1 MPYER
6 IFNFSAGPSTLPVPV
21 LEQVRDELMNYRGT
35 GMSVMEM
42 SHRSAPFEAIIEQ
55 AEADLRMLLEI
66 PRDYRV
72 LFLSGGASM
81 QFSMV
86 PLNFLPPS
94 VKAGYVS
101 TGAWATK
108 ALDAARKVG
117 EATAIWDDSAQGYRS
132 TPDELI
138 ANSDLAYLHV
148 TSNETIQ
155 GVQFGADPVAPVGIP
170 LICDMSSD
178 IASRPI
184 RVANYDLIY
193 AGAQK
198 NIGPAGVTIVVI
210 SERLLDRVPANQHAM
225 LDYRLLAKNKSLYN
239 TPPCFPIYVSG
250 LVYQHLLANGGLE
263 GAGKRNAEKAAVL
276 YEVLDHCNGFYLGH
290 AKPQHRSLMNVT
302 FNLADENL
310 AKSFLQESM
319 AAGLDGLKGHRD
331 VGGFRASIYNAM
343 PLEGCRRLA
352 EFMVDFAA
360 RH

>member
-21 LEQVRDELMNYRGT
+21 LEQVRDELLNYRGT

-55 AEADLRMLLEI
+55 AEADLRTLLAI
-66 PRDYRV
+66 PSDYRV

-86 PLNFLPPS
+86 PLNFLLADE
-94 VKAGYVS
+94 KAGYVI
-101 TGAWATK
+101 TGAWGNK

-117 EATAIWDDSAQGYRS
+117 AADAVWDDSTQGYRA

-138 ANSDLAYLHV
+138 VSSDLAYLHV

-155 GVQFGADPVAPVGIP
+155 GVQFTADPVAPDGIP

-184 RVANYDLIY
+184 RIQNYDLVY
-193 AGAQK
+193 GGAQK
-198 NIGPAGVTIVVI
+198 NIGPAGVTIVII
-210 SERLLDRVPANQHAM
+210 SERLLDRVPTNQHAM

-250 LVYQHLLANGGLE
+250 LVYQHLLATGGLE
-263 GAGKRNAEKAAVL
+263 AAGRRNAEKAAVV
-276 YEVLDHCNGFYLGH
+276 YEAIDHSNGFYIGH
-290 AKPQHRSLMNVT
+290 ANTSHRSLMNVT

-310 AKSFLQESM
+310 SKSFSQEST
-319 AAGLDGLKGHRD
+319 AAGFDGLKGHRD

-343 PLEGCRRLA
+343 PLEGCVRLA
-352 EFMVDFAA
+352 EFMADFAS
-360 RH
+360 HH